1 MLETIRE
8 FALERLKAVGETDRL
23 LCRHADWY
31 ASHARDLEEQRRVEE
46 ASASALAAFERDV
59 DNFRAALRFRL
70 ESKEYTHVLELACDL
85 QGLWRWRGYASE
97 GRRWLSDGL
106 AADGD
111 VTRSIESRSLHLA
124 GILAR
129 LQGDLAHAK
138 TLHEQHLDLSRQDRD
153 PSRVA
158 VALKNLGIVCVL
170 RGEHEQARNYFHE
183 SLASFEV
190 SGDLSGTVGVRHAL
204 ANLAGIEGDLAAARK
219 LHEENLGLNTTRRD
233 PGLRAST
240 LNNLGYIALLQRD
253 PDAAERFLTESLKL
267 YQRLGDKD
275 GAASPALNLGCL
287 AIQRGQPRDAE
298 QFLVASLTAVAEM
311 RDATACA
318 GCLEAFAALAL
329 AAQRPRRAARLL
341 GAATALRTRG
351 GHTLAPAEQDV
362 FDELVAEARNSLGPD
377 AFDATWREGE
387 ALTFT
392 EKVAYAL
399 EAQGD
404 GSLRR

>member
-1 MLETIRE
+1 
-8 FALERLKAVGETDRL
+8 
-23 LCRHADWY
+23 
-31 ASHARDLEEQRRVEE
+31 
-46 ASASALAAFERDV
+46 
-59 DNFRAALRFRL
+59 
-70 ESKEYTHVLELACDL
+70 
-85 QGLWRWRGYASE
+85 
-97 GRRWLSDGL
+97 
-106 AADGD
+106 
-111 VTRSIESRSLHLA
+111 
-124 GILAR
+124 
-129 LQGDLAHAK
+129 
-138 TLHEQHLDLSRQDRD
+138 
-153 PSRVA
+153 
-158 VALKNLGIVCVL
+158 
-170 RGEHEQARNYFHE
+170 
-183 SLASFEV
+183 V

-219 LHEENLGLNTTRRD
+219 LHEENLALNTTRRD
-233 PGLRAST
+233 PRLRAST

-287 AIQRGQPRDAE
+287 AIQRGQPREAE